1 MKHDIVDR
9 KDLDK
14 LMHVFY
20 ETAMKDD
27 LIGHYFNEVIQ
38 LDLVVHL
45 PVIVDFWE
53 NVLFN
58 SNSYSGNPMAV
69 HKHIHHLSPFKS
81 EHFDRWVNIFQKTVD
96 ELFEGD
102 NSERIKQRALSIATV
117 MKVKLIYGGISK

>member
-1 MKHDIVDR
+1 MKQDIVDR

-20 ETAMKDD
+20 DHVMKDD

-53 NVLFN
+53 NVLFGAN
-58 SNSYSGNPMAV
+58 NYSGNPMAV
-69 HKHIHHLSPFKS
+69 HKHINHLSPFKS
-81 EHFDRWVNIFQKTVD
+81 EHFDRWVKVFSEKVN

-102 NSERIKQRALSIATV
+102 NAERIKQRAMSIATI
-117 MKVKLIYGGISK
+117 MKVKLVYGGISK

>member
-1 MKHDIVDR
+1 MKEDIIDR

-20 ETAMKDD
+20 EQVMKDD

-53 NVLFN
+53 NVLFGTN
-58 SNSYSGNPMAV
+58 NYSGNPMAV
-69 HKHIHHLSPFKS
+69 HKHMNDLSPFKS
-81 EHFDRWVNIFQKTVD
+81 EHFDRWVQVFCQKVD

-102 NSERIKQRALSIATV
+102 NAERIKQRAMSIATI
-117 MKVKLIYGGISK
+117 MKVKLVYGGISK